1 MQRPR
6 DPVSP
11 TPAAPIFAGLR
22 VIDCASFIAGPA
34 AATILADFGAEVIKI
49 EPPIGGDPYRGLAA
63 MPGQPTSPH
72 NYNWLL
78 DARHKRSLALDLKS
92 TEGRA
97 ILHRLVASADVFI
110 TNMPLPVRGR
120 LGIAHADLAARNP
133 RLIYASLT
141 AYGEIGEEAGRT
153 GFDSTA
159 YWARSGLMD
168 QVRPSADTPPA
179 RSVPGMGDH
188 PTAMAL
194 YAAIVTALLKRE
206 RTGQGGHVETS
217 LLANGLWSNAC
228 FVQAALCGAT
238 FYPRPPRE
246 QAPNACTHHYQSG
259 DGRWFILSMLS
270 EERQFPDLA
279 RAIGQEHLSEDPRF
293 ATTAARH
300 ANAASLIALLDGVFA
315 AQPLAYWRETLNRHG
330 LTFGVVATMDD
341 PPQDRQARAIGALVP
356 LAEGELLTVSS
367 PFQIAGEHKIPPR
380 RAPELGADTSAIL
393 RELGVSEGE
402 IERLRGLGV
411 VAGGTSGPA
420 RASRE

>member
-1 MQRPR
+1 MQRPH
-6 DPVSP
+6 DPTEP
-11 TPAAPIFAGLR
+11 TPETPLFAGLR

-34 AATILADFGAEVIKI
+34 AATILADFGAEVIKV
-49 EPPIGGDPYRGLAA
+49 EPPGAGDPYRALSS

-92 TEGRA
+92 ADGRA
-97 ILHRLVASADVFI
+97 ILHRLVARADVFI

-141 AYGEIGEEAGRT
+141 AYGEIGAEAGRT

-168 QVRPSADTPPA
+168 QVRPSAASPPA

-188 PTAMAL
+188 PTATAL

-206 RTGQGGHVETS
+206 RTGKGGHVETS
-217 LLANGLWSNAC
+217 LLANGVWSNAC

-238 FYPRPPRE
+238 FYPRPSRE
-246 QAPNACTHHYQSG
+246 AAANACTHHYQSG

-279 RAIGQEHLSEDPRF
+279 RAIGQADLLEDPRF
-293 ATTAARH
+293 ATTKARH
-300 ANAASLIALLDGVFA
+300 ANATTLIALLDAAFA
-315 AQPLAYWRETLNRHG
+315 AHPLAHWREILDRHG

-341 PPQDRQARAIGALVP
+341 PPQDRQARAVGALVP
-356 LAEGELLTVSS
+356 MAGEDMLIVSS
-367 PFQIAGEHKIPPR
+367 PFQIAGEHKLPPR
-380 RAPELGADTSAIL
+380 RAPELGADSRAIL
-393 RELGVSEGE
+393 REAGVEEAE
-402 IERLRGLGV
+402 IERLRTRGV
-411 VAGGTSGPA
+411 VAGQ
-420 RASRE
+420 